1 MTLES
6 IVVAWLAPSG
16 VAAVIAFIVW
26 LIQHNVAIV
35 ALKKAE
41 GKRDAEVNK
50 LFEISRENAAVTSKT
65 ALILD
70 TVERRLNKNEHHL
83 EEHEKEAEGWRQ
95 RVVGLEE
102 RMKHSGG

>member
-16 VAAVIAFIVW
+16 IAAVIAFIVW

-50 LFEISRENAAVTSKT
+50 LFEISRENAAVASKT

-70 TVERRLNKNEHHL
+70 TVERRLTKHENRL
-83 EEHEKEAEGWRQ
+83 DEHEKEAEGWRQ
-95 RVVGLEE
+95 RIVGVEE
-102 RMKHSGG
+102 RVGHNGG